1 MIDQSTFGSTI
12 DHSKDCD
19 RKRPSDQISTVSGPR
34 FVKLFRK
41 SKRVCMYLLSLRV
54 AIRYQMATAAAAS
67 SRICTV
73 SVRQC
78 WTKGKQTPCCTT
90 APHERTSHI
99 LSRTSPLRLL
109 FALPQ
114 PNGFATCSEGA
125 TIKGAYCWRSRAEST
140 TRRISRAWETFLI
153 EQSRLY
159 RQACEP
165 ARIA

>member
-1 MIDQSTFGSTI
+1 MIDESTFGSTI

-19 RKRPSDQISTVSGPR
+19 RKRPSDQISTVSRRR
-34 FVKLFRK
+34 FVKLYRTSGASCTCFR
-41 SKRVCMYLLSLRV
+41 SASRSDIRWPLLRQRP
-54 AIRYQMATAAAAS
+54 AEFAAAS
-67 SRICTV
+67 V
-73 SVRQC
+73 GQC

-90 APHERTSHI
+90 APHERTCHI
-99 LSRTSPLRLL
+99 LSRTSPLRLP

-125 TIKGAYCWRSRAEST
+125 AIKGAYCWRSRAEST

-159 RQACEP
+159 RHACEP